1 MTTSAE
7 ELKRALQT
15 RQIDN
20 LAPKPFGSHSTSF
33 KGRSITSNGTT
44 QTQGV
49 GPQLLTSNDLLKHK
63 LKPVSSSN
71 SVGNEEKPD
80 ESNVPEFL
88 KQRLKS
94 PAERKAAAAQ
104 KDNAQKTISNA
115 LAKKPLAPQKP
126 TIKPKVFS
134 KPPYKEEKKDIV
146 SSEKSNNSDNNDE
159 NDGITKIRSGSV
171 RNSVNFFK
179 EIDQQAHPNP
189 PPKAPVKPPI
199 KPKFNIVKDQP
210 VGVQEKQEELIEE
223 ENYDD
228 VAEIINKQPDHKSV
242 VQESVET
249 AGSNN
254 CEEECYYDDVDPD
267 SFPQYN
273 PQRPCEQSAS
283 ELYDDVCNDDNNDE
297 IYDDVCEPAS
307 KPLSSVNTAARTSE
321 LQQETKSDFTPVK
334 LPKTF
339 SYIDP
344 DKLIPPFG
352 LDKWLKTILLSNQS
366 KLKDFANFP
375 TQGSNDTAV
384 EMIPTEDDEITDE
397 IYDDVAGPAA
407 PVKEV
412 SDSPKL
418 DSKSAKERKKEEKEK
433 ADREKRE
440 KREKEKKEKKEKEEK
455 EKEKKRREKEYKQF
469 NLNPDLA
476 LPLIGTVMC
485 KVDYK
490 PRGKTDLT
498 YQIGDEINII
508 NVPNESCPNGKMLVQ
523 HCGTG
528 RIGYV
533 LRQDFGMELPPE
545 DPRSRSVSLIPTE
558 DDLEEVQETY
568 EEINV
573 HQAPPVPETPR
584 PYLRPEAP
592 IEEDLY
598 NDIADEPAEDIYEE
612 I

>member
-20 LAPKPFGSHSTSF
+20 LAPKPFGTHSTSF

-71 SVGNEEKPD
+71 SVVNEEKPD

-199 KPKFNIVKDQP
+199 KPKFNIVKYQP

-366 KLKDFANFP
+366 KLKDFANFT

-384 EMIPTEDDEITDE
+384 EMIPTEDDEITGMHFE
-397 IYDDVAGPAA
+397 NILIIYTKTFVP
-407 PVKEV
+407 P
-412 SDSPKL
+412 
-418 DSKSAKERKKEEKEK
+418 
-433 ADREKRE
+433 
-440 KREKEKKEKKEKEEK
+440 
-455 EKEKKRREKEYKQF
+455 
-469 NLNPDLA
+469 NL
-476 LPLIGTVMC
+476 
-485 KVDYK
+485 Y
-490 PRGKTDLT
+490 
-498 YQIGDEINII
+498 
-508 NVPNESCPNGKMLVQ
+508 LV
-523 HCGTG
+523 
-528 RIGYV
+528 
-533 LRQDFGMELPPE
+533 F
-545 DPRSRSVSLIPTE
+545 
-558 DDLEEVQETY
+558 
-568 EEINV
+568 
-573 HQAPPVPETPR
+573 
-584 PYLRPEAP
+584 
-592 IEEDLY
+592 
-598 NDIADEPAEDIYEE
+598 
-612 I
+612 